1 MQSINQNQEADP
13 TAASIWENRLMSNWK
28 VLYRDHFDQDRS
40 SRANPSKEAALRE
53 ARDLYRNHRAQIYR
67 LEGPNGQIVP
77 GGRVMSWVQANR

>member
-1 MQSINQNQEADP
+1 
-13 TAASIWENRLMSNWK
+13 MSNWK

-40 SRANPSKEAALRE
+40 SRANPSKEAALQQ

-77 GGRVMSWVQANR
+77 GGRVMSWVQANRW